1 MKLQR
6 LELMEDLAYQK
17 ESLVLILVNQ
27 TKSPASVCII
37 ILIIVIPLL
46 IEKKFWSLKSNITYI
61 FSLLPKAKIDS
72 NDSLPIEKRLTF
84 HNFIILLNQFLKIK
98 ITAAIIYF

>member
-6 LELMEDLAYQK
+6 LELMEDLAYHK

-27 TKSPASVCII
+27 KKISALVCII

-46 IEKKFWSLKSNITYI
+46 MEKKFWN
-61 FSLLPKAKIDS
+61 
-72 NDSLPIEKRLTF
+72 
-84 HNFIILLNQFLKIK
+84 
-98 ITAAIIYF
+98 